1 MFRSLLTSFRH
12 QARLQAEIIALR
24 HQLTVLQRTPY
35 PKRLLLNQTDR
46 WFWVWLSRLWS
57 GWRSA
62 LIIVKPETVIGWHRR
77 GFQWYWT
84 WKVRHG
90 RPGRPKVSKETRE
103 LIRTMSRENVIWG
116 APRIRS
122 ELLKLRYRDFRS
134 FRGEIHG
141 PSSEASIPNLEDIS
155 PQPRVSTRF
164 DRFLHGAYDLV

>member
-1 MFRSLLTSFRH
+1 MMFRSLLGGFRQ
-12 QARLQAEIIALR
+12 QAALQAEIIALR
-24 HQLTVLQRTPY
+24 HQLIVLQRTPY
-35 PKRLLLNQTDR
+35 PKRLLLNRTDR

-77 GFQWYWT
+77 GFQWYCA

-103 LIRTMSRENVIWG
+103 LNHEPRKRHLGRTSDLQRTPEIGNQ
-116 APRIRS
+116 
-122 ELLKLRYRDFRS
+122 DFRG
-134 FRGEIHG
+134 FRGEIYG
-141 PSSEASIPNLEDIS
+141 PSPETPIANLEDIS
-155 PQPRVSTRF
+155 PQSRVLTRF